1 MSHDDLQPELT
12 PEEGFDAGQ
21 ILLSWETWDLPPVE
35 RSTRWYAIS
44 AVIGLGMII
53 YSLLTANF
61 LFALIIVMFAV
72 ILLMRD
78 LRKPTRVTMAITT
91 EGIAYHHDFFPY
103 KTIRDFAIIYEPPV
117 SNLYISFK
125 SRVTPTLSIS
135 LEDLDPNIVR
145 EQLLPFVFENLDRD
159 NESLTDTLSR
169 VYKL

>member
-1 MSHDDLQPELT
+1 MDNDELQKEFVQA
-12 PEEGFDAGQ
+12 EGIDVGR

-35 RSTRWYAIS
+35 RSTRWYVIA
-44 AVIGLGMII
+44 AVLGIGMII

-78 LRKPTRVTMAITT
+78 LRKPSRVMIAITT
-91 EGIAYHHDFFPY
+91 DGIAYHHDFYPY
-103 KTIRDFAIIYEPPV
+103 KDIRDFAVIYEPPI
-117 SNLYISFK
+117 SNVYISFNN
-125 SRVTPTLSIS
+125 RLTPPLSIS
-135 LEDLDPNIVR
+135 LEDTDPNEVR
-145 EQLLPFVFENLDRD
+145 AQLLPFVFENLDRD